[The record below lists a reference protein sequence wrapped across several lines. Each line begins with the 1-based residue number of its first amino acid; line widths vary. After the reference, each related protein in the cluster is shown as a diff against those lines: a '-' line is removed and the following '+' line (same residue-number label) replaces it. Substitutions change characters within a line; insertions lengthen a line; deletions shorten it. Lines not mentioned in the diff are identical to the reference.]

1 MTGDPASALAAAHP
15 ALEPRYFVRMASALG
30 DKARILPHVRPGHV
44 VDAGAGGG
52 ELAGMLAQ
60 LPDVTVTALDLAEE
74 SLARLRASAGV
85 AGFEGSSKG
94 SPTGGARFAVRR
106 RELGADTDPLTSK
119 PASTIVFSAVLH
131 EVFSYARDP
140 WAALERALVQ
150 ARATLA
156 PGGVVIVRDGVM
168 PERPG
173 EPAELLGRD
182 HELLERYLALSPF
195 AETRLEPVRPGVWAG
210 TRHAVSEAL
219 CTLTWGADS
228 LPREAL
234 ERFQLATLDGYAELL
249 ERAGLHVVH
258 REATTQPGYREHL
271 RAAGWRAS
279 GPDGD
284 WFPPTTG
291 LWVAEVAA

>member
-15 ALEPRYFVRMASALG
+15 ALEPRYFARMASALG

-44 VDAGAGGG
+44 IDAGAGGG

-74 SLARLRASAGV
+74 SLARLRD
-85 AGFEGSSKG
+85 
-94 SPTGGARFAVRR
+94 GGRFAVRQ
-106 RELGADTDPLTSK
+106 RELGSDTDALTAE

-140 WAALERALVQ
+140 WTALERALGQ

-168 PERPG
+168 PDRPG
-173 EPAELLGRD
+173 EPAELRGSD
-182 HELLERYLALSPF
+182 AALLDRYLALSPY
-195 AETRLEPVRPGVWAG
+195 AETRLELVRPGVWSG

-249 ERAGLHVVH
+249 ERAGLRVIH

-271 RAAGWRAS
+271 RAAGWSAS

-291 LWVAEVAA
+291 LWVAEADA